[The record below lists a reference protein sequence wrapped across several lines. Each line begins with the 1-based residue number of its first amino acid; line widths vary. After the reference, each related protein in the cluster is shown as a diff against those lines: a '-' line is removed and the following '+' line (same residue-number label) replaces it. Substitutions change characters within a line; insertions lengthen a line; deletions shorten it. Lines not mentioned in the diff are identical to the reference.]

1 MQLFLKRP
9 PEMLQTLKKL
19 FDNILSNDNEEFDL
33 KDRAVFYAKA
43 LQYNIQELKN
53 VLENR
58 DVNVE
63 IFVEDQELQQVI
75 VSL

>member
-1 MQLFLKRP
+1 
-9 PEMLQTLKKL
+9 MLQTLKKL
-19 FDNILSNDNEEFDL
+19 FDNILSDDNEEFDL

-58 DVNVE
+58 DVNIE
-63 IFVEDQELQQVI
+63 IFVEDQELQEVI
-75 VSL
+75 IIYSRFIIHIQ